1 MKLKCIITDDE
12 PIARKGLQ
20 NYVER
25 IDFLELVGVCEDA
38 IQLNNQLKSQQ
49 ADLLFLDIEMPY
61 MTGIELLNSLS
72 NPPKVIITSAYA
84 EYAIKG
90 YDLEVSD
97 YLLKPISF
105 ERFLKAVNKVYD
117 LLISSQT
124 PVVQDYLF
132 VKTNLKLEK
141 IRFNDMR
148 FIEGVENYVA
158 IYTSDGKIITHTT
171 LRTILQKLPPERF
184 VQVHKSYLV
193 NIDKIDSIEGNLLGI
208 GKNKIPLSRTYKETA
223 LEIILKNKLLKD
235 G

>member
-90 YDLEVSD
+90 YNLEVSD

-105 ERFLKAVNKVYD
+105 DRFLKAVNKVYD
-117 LLISSQT
+117 QLISSQT

-132 VKTNLKLEK
+132 VKTSLKLEK

>member
-20 NYVER
+20 SYVER

-105 ERFLKAVNKVYD
+105 DRFLKAVNKAYD
-117 LLISSQT
+117 QLISSQT

-132 VKTNLKLEK
+132 VKTSLKLEK

-184 VQVHKSYLV
+184 VQVHKSYLI

>member
-20 NYVER
+20 SYVER
-25 IDFLELVGVCEDA
+25 INFLELVGVCEDA
-38 IQLNNQLKSQQ
+38 VQLNNQLKSQQ

-105 ERFLKAVNKVYD
+105 DRFLKAVNKVYD
-117 LLISSQT
+117 QLISSQT

-132 VKTNLKLEK
+132 VKTSLKLEK

-208 GKNKIPLSRTYKETA
+208 GKNKIPLSRTYKEAA

>member
-90 YDLEVSD
+90 YNLEVSD

-105 ERFLKAVNKVYD
+105 DRFLKAVNKAYD
-117 LLISSQT
+117 QLISSQT

-132 VKTNLKLEK
+132 VKTSLKLEK

>member
-20 NYVER
+20 SYVER

-90 YDLEVSD
+90 YNLEVSD

-105 ERFLKAVNKVYD
+105 DRFLKAVNKVYD
-117 LLISSQT
+117 QLISSQT

-132 VKTNLKLEK
+132 VKTSLKLEK

>member
-61 MTGIELLNSLS
+61 MTGIELLNSQS

-105 ERFLKAVNKVYD
+105 DRFLKAVNKVYD
-117 LLISSQT
+117 QLISSQT

-132 VKTNLKLEK
+132 VKTSLKLEK

>member
-20 NYVER
+20 SYVER
-25 IDFLELVGVCEDA
+25 INFLELVGVCEDA

-105 ERFLKAVNKVYD
+105 DRFLKAVNKVYD
-117 LLISSQT
+117 QLISSQT

-132 VKTNLKLEK
+132 VKTSLKLEK

-148 FIEGVENYVA
+148 FIEGIENYVA

-208 GKNKIPLSRTYKETA
+208 GKNKIPLSRTYKEAA

>member
-20 NYVER
+20 SYVER

-105 ERFLKAVNKVYD
+105 DRFLKAVNKVYD
-117 LLISSQT
+117 QLISSQT

-132 VKTNLKLEK
+132 VKTSLKLEK

-208 GKNKIPLSRTYKETA
+208 GKNKIPLSRTYKEAA

>member
-105 ERFLKAVNKVYD
+105 DRFLKAVNKVYD
-117 LLISSQT
+117 QLISSQT
-124 PVVQDYLF
+124 PVVQDYLI
-132 VKTNLKLEK
+132 VKTSLKLEK